1 MWENAQHGFG
11 KEFEFPGFLL
21 FLKLRF
27 GVFLKRLQLI
37 DKVVL
42 VKIDLHRAFFKELV
56 QASAEYHAIGIEII
70 KYLLE

>member
-1 MWENAQHGFG
+1 M
-11 KEFEFPGFLL
+11 L